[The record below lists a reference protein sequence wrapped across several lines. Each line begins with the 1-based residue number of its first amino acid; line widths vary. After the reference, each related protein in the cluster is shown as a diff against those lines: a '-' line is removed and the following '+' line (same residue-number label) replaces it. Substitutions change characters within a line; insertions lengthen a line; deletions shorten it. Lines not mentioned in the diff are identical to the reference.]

1 MRRVFGGYLIRDC
14 DKFHL
19 TGVNTFTPGY
29 ELYRENVKMH
39 LFASYLH
46 NRSIWTRGPLIFP
59 VQTWTIANLIW
70 KRHYLVI
77 DAFTSSFSKT
87 SFSIVFL
94 WTMAQTPLGNCRFRP
109 FFIHTWN
116 VTSPSSKIVRT
127 IWKSP
132 LSLSSFFVWTK
143 SIRSFHTCC
152 CNCCSCQQIL
162 LYWRGKKTKI
172 ISSWRRSSVA
182 IKTETR

>member
-1 MRRVFGGYLIRDC
+1 MRRVFGSYLIGDC

-19 TGVNTFTPGY
+19 TGVNTFTPRY
-29 ELYRENVKMH
+29 ELYRDNVKMH
-39 LFASYLH
+39 LFASYSH
-46 NRSIWTRGPLIFP
+46 NRSIWTRGSLVFP

-127 IWKSP
+127 IWKSR
-132 LSLSSFFVWTK
+132 LSLSSFFMCGQKVSVASTLVVAIVVHVSK
-143 SIRSFHTCC
+143 SYYIDE
-152 CNCCSCQQIL
+152 
-162 LYWRGKKTKI
+162 GKKLKLFHLDADLP
-172 ISSWRRSSVA
+172 WQ
-182 IKTETR
+182 